1 MIGRWISA
9 AAVVFALGLW
19 AAPADA
25 VQIDISS
32 PQEGQVIEPG
42 DWVEMTVTV
51 TNETDKKDLVIISF
65 DLTFEIGG
73 QPVFTGA
80 AKRRMKL
87 KAGETKEETIGTQV
101 PELPLTEEA
110 DVTVEATANGR
121 VSKTEDSDILFA
133 TVVP

>member
-1 MIGRWISA
+1 MIGKWIAA

-51 TNETDKKDLVIISF
+51 TNETDKKDIIIISF
-65 DLTFEIGG
+65 DLTVEIGG

-87 KAGETKEETIGTQV
+87 KAGETVEETIGTTV